1 MSRSNPN
8 ENLVNPAK
16 FFYEWDGGDG
26 GFKYFDKS
34 LGEKG
39 EKVKQELPFTFI
51 PLDVLVTIKGFNES
65 EQKGYWSNEIRQ
77 FDIKTGILTVRSK
90 AGVEM
95 IGTYEQVKA
104 KLGTKGADYCQS
116 VYCATKGADG
126 KLVLNNIQIKG
137 AALGAWIEFVKKNNI
152 NEVAVAVKDMVKKK
166 KGRVDYVEPVFSAV
180 KIKEET
186 NQEAIELDKLLQEY
200 LRTLNVDGLTVTHI
214 DHPPHTFPIAVDV
227 RVCVEFDGDVGE
239 RIAEV
244 RRHWLVLYCF
254 DRTIIAYLA

>member
-137 AALGAWIEFVKKNNI
+137 AALGAWIKFVKKNNI

-200 LRTLNVDGLTVTHI
+200 LKT
-214 DHPPHTFPIAVDV
+214 
-227 RVCVEFDGDVGE
+227 
-239 RIAEV
+239 
-244 RRHWLVLYCF
+244 
-254 DRTIIAYLA
+254 YLAKNASSPTAEEPKQEQQKAEPSKPAAAASAAVVDNIPSDIISDMEDDNLPF